1 MKPDN
6 EGDGGMLCEGNS
18 SSIYLV
24 DMTAFREISW
34 STSIEIDTLVMK
46 ESMLG
51 S

>member
-24 DMTAFREISW
+24 DMTAFREISC
-34 STSIEIDTLVMK
+34 TSIEIDALVMK